1 MTLLKAFK
9 TSHYSKNQII
19 FDHLFSY
26 NSHIGATLSKRNPKL
41 DEYLLGFDINNDT
54 FFNLEKMIIILRRVL
69 SFLKCVS
76 NNKGQIL
83 FVGTNSKTQVL
94 TKTLGQT
101 LNQPY
106 VSGRWVKGLL
116 TNWENISSSIKLY
129 DLFLKKLS
137 LSKKKKSNL
146 ESSLGGLKILKALP
160 AAIVILDL
168 KSDQEVVKEAS
179 RLGIPV
185 IALLDNTNS
194 INIDQIDF
202 PIIINTSSH
211 LSIFFI
217 SSLIIQTLKESKF
230 G

>member
-26 NSHIGATLSKRNPKL
+26 NSHIGATLSKRNPKV

-54 FFNLEKMIIILRRVL
+54 FFNLEKVIISLKRAL

-76 NNKGQIL
+76 NKNEQIL
-83 FVGTNSKTQVL
+83 FIGTNNKTQGI
-94 TKTLGQT
+94 TKILGET

-129 DLFLKKLS
+129 DLFFKKLS

-146 ESSLGGLKILKALP
+146 NSSLGGLKNLKTLP
-160 AAIVILDL
+160 TAIVILDL

-179 RLGIPV
+179 RLNIPV
-185 IALLDNTNS
+185 IALLDNINS
-194 INIDQIDF
+194 IDIDQIDF
-202 PIIINTSSH
+202 PIIINTSFP
-211 LSIFFI
+211 LSLFFV
-217 SSLIIQTLKESKF
+217 SSLIIQSLKK
-230 G
+230 

>member
-54 FFNLEKMIIILRRVL
+54 FFNLEKMIIILRRAL

-146 ESSLGGLKILKALP
+146 ESSLGGLKTLKALP

-217 SSLIIQTLKESKF
+217 SSLIIQTLKGSKF